1 MLQSPN
7 LYDPV
12 HQRVKMV
19 AQWKTITDPLV
30 LNAMRTVPRHL
41 FVPEALR
48 AAAYDDHPLPIG
60 YGQTISQPYV
70 VAKMSQRL
78 EASQGMSVLE
88 VGTGSGYQAAVLAAM
103 GLTVYTVERV
113 RELYFAARDRF
124 QELGLRSIR
133 MKIADGTL
141 GWEEHSPYD
150 RILVTAGGPEVPMPL
165 VGQLADPG
173 IMIIP
178 MGAERGSQRLVR
190 VLKKD
195 GRVTA
200 KAIGNVAFVDLVGDH
215 GWQES

>member
-1 MLQSPN
+1 MLRNPN

-12 HQRVKMV
+12 HQRAKMV

-103 GLTVYTVERV
+103 GLAVFTVERV

-124 QELGLRSIR
+124 QELGLRTIR

-141 GWEEHSPYD
+141 GWEEHGPYD
-150 RILVTAGGPEVPMPL
+150 RILVTAGGPDVPAPL
-165 VGQLADPG
+165 IDQLADPG

-178 MGAERGSQRLVR
+178 MGPERGSQRLVR
-190 VLKKD
+190 VQKKD

-215 GWQES
+215 GWQN